1 MEEPKKLYYPIGEVS
16 KLFKVNASL
25 LRYWEKQFPSLIKPQ
40 KNRKGNRF
48 YTAQDIENIKAI
60 YFLVKE
66 QGMTLD
72 GAKKKLKETLK
83 IDTDPTIEAI
93 KILNDIKYQLQEI
106 RKSLEE

>member
-1 MEEPKKLYYPIGEVS
+1 MEDQKKLYYPIGEVS
-16 KLFKVNASL
+16 KMFNVNSSL

-48 YTAQDIENIKAI
+48 YTSQDIENIRAI

-83 IDTDPTIEAI
+83 SDSEPTIEAL
-93 KILNDIKYQLQEI
+93 KVLKDIKNQLQEI